1 MSRYMKQRSRKA
13 GLPPGTL
20 TYIGDT
26 PTAAVTLKVM
36 QYQGETLEEREFT
49 DPRACSRFVK
59 RPGVAWVNVVGVH
72 DAEVIRSLGELFNF
86 HGLVQEDILNTSQ
99 RPKKED
105 FENYMYIVVQLMRT
119 DPLKEELRSEQ
130 VSIILGADFVLSF
143 QEKSLEVFD
152 QVRTRLRT
160 SKGII
165 RNQGADYLAYA
176 LMDAVVDDY
185 FIIQERLAEQVE
197 QLEEEALLEG
207 RADFLQRLLKL
218 KRELIFLR
226 KSVWPLREVLGALEG
241 ASSSL
246 IAPGTH
252 PYFRDV
258 YDHALHIYDTVN
270 TLREVL
276 SSVLEIHI
284 SNTNNRLNEVMKVLT
299 MIATIFIPL
308 SFIVGVYGM
317 NFDNMPEL
325 HLKYSYYFLWI
336 VMWGVA
342 ASMLYFFKKN
352 RWF

>member
-20 TYIGDT
+20 TYIGDA
-26 PTAAVTLKVM
+26 PTRAVTLKVI
-36 QYQGETLEEREFT
+36 QYQGDTLEEREFS

-59 RPGVAWVNVVGVH
+59 RPGVAWINVVGVH
-72 DAEVIRSLGELFNF
+72 DPEVIRSLGELFSF

-105 FENYMYIVVQLMRT
+105 FENYMYIVVQLMRN
-119 DPLKEELRSEQ
+119 DAAQQELKSEQ
-130 VSIILGADFVLSF
+130 VSIILGTDFVLSF
-143 QEKSLEVFD
+143 QEKAEEVFD

-165 RNQGADYLAYA
+165 RSQGADYLAYA
-176 LMDAVVDDY
+176 LLDAVVDDY

-207 RADFLQRLLKL
+207 RSDFLQRLLNL

-241 ASSSL
+241 ASSGL
-246 IAPGTH
+246 ITPTTQ

-342 ASMLYFFKKN
+342 GSMLYFFKKN